1 MKLKFAVNRGPVGQ
15 EGFVNI
21 PRSAAYRAC
30 SGSNSRQNASMN
42 DSEGG
47 GVVAECS
54 RADLNDIYMN
64 IASRR
69 QPQGVISDSQ
79 NI

>member
-1 MKLKFAVNRGPVGQ
+1 
-15 EGFVNI
+15 
-21 PRSAAYRAC
+21 
-30 SGSNSRQNASMN
+30 MN

-54 RADLNDIYMN
+54 RADLNNIYMN